1 VNQIDPKKLAIM
13 IFQVEAVMNQIVE
26 SGGEPPEIFSL
37 NVYPTDHD
45 FHTCMPGEDIS
56 AAEHRALMQEVA
68 NHLRR
73 THGGT
78 VAFTEV
84 TAASYQQWNGGAQ
97 NTGDRRASFGAK
109 QLLTKGVT
117 SQKFSPRNRHE
128 RRKHRKQRR
137 DLPSYVATL
146 AAYTDDQ
153 FIGEVGDR
161 PVVRLT
167 LSIVE
172 MATDTELHL
181 SQCWTAEY
189 DDVNEVAAEIM
200 PAIADYDG
208 CEVVQLNEPV
218 SLTPCRACGCGEYT
232 HQSMRRVDYLRYLDR
247 N

>member
-1 VNQIDPKKLAIM
+1 V
-13 IFQVEAVMNQIVE
+13 
-26 SGGEPPEIFSL
+26 G
-37 NVYPTDHD
+37 
-45 FHTCMPGEDIS
+45 
-56 AAEHRALMQEVA
+56 
-68 NHLRR
+68 
-73 THGGT
+73 
-78 VAFTEV
+78 
-84 TAASYQQWNGGAQ
+84 
-97 NTGDRRASFGAK
+97 
-109 QLLTKGVT
+109 
-117 SQKFSPRNRHE
+117 
-128 RRKHRKQRR
+128 
-137 DLPSYVATL
+137 DLPVA
-146 AAYTDDQ
+146 
-153 FIGEVGDR
+153 
-161 PVVRLT
+161 RLT